1 MGHYHSLV
9 LLDGFADTSP
19 GWGGGGGV
27 TLTGAL

>member
-19 GWGGGGGV
+19 GWGGGV

>member
-19 GWGGGGGV
+19 GWGGGGV
-27 TLTGAL
+27 TLRGAL